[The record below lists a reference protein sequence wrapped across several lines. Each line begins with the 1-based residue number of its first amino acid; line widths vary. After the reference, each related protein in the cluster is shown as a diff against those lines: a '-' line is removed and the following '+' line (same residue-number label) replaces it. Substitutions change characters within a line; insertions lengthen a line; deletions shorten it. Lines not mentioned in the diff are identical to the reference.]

1 MAEQQ
6 GAEPQGAEPQKAEQP
21 SDDQSRV
28 EWLWENSGAG
38 ARLTRS
44 LLLPA
49 SALFGAAVHAR
60 NYLYDHHLLPVRT
73 PRIPALSV
81 GNVIVG
87 GTGKT
92 PVSSWLAVQLQARG
106 AHPAIVMRG
115 YGDDEPLVH
124 ARLAPAIPVVVDANR
139 FEAIEHAASQGA
151 DVAVLDDAFQHRA
164 VARVAD
170 VVLISADS
178 RSATER
184 LLPSGP
190 YREGTSA
197 LRRASL
203 VIVTRKAATLDR
215 ARAIAARA
223 VLTAPGVPSAI
234 VQLALDS
241 VRMASGA
248 TLPLASLRGRR
259 VLAIAGVGNAVA
271 FAEQLSQAGAT
282 VRLRAYPDH
291 HSFTEADARSLAR
304 SLSSDEIPI
313 CTLKDAV
320 KLAPLWPREAVA
332 IGYVSQAVIVDE
344 NGSAIDAMLEL
355 VNLARLRQL

>member
-1 MAEQQ
+1 MVEQR
-6 GAEPQGAEPQKAEQP
+6 GVEQRGVEQRGVEQRSP
-21 SDDQSRV
+21 A
-28 EWLWENSGAG
+28 EWLWQGSGAG

-49 SALFGAAVHAR
+49 SALFGAVVQAR
-60 NYLYDHHLLPVRT
+60 NALYDRHLLPVRT

-81 GNVIVG
+81 GNLTVG

-124 ARLAPAIPVVVDANR
+124 ARLAPSIPVVVDANR
-139 FEAIEHAASQGA
+139 FEAIERAAAQGA

-164 VARVAD
+164 VVRVAD
-170 VVLISADS
+170 VVLISADA
-178 RSATER
+178 RAATDR

-190 YREGTSA
+190 YRELVSA
-197 LRRASL
+197 LHRATL
-203 VIVTRKAATLDR
+203 VIVTRKSASLEHAREIAAHASRSAPRRPVAIVHLALQSVHID
-215 ARAIAARA
+215 ARA
-223 VLTAPGVPSAI
+223 SA
-234 VQLALDS
+234 
-241 VRMASGA
+241 
-248 TLPLASLRGRR
+248 PLASLQGRR
-259 VLAIAGVGNAVA
+259 VLAIAGVGNGLV
-271 FAEQLSQAGAT
+271 FAEQLTQAGAS

-291 HSFTEADARSLAR
+291 HPFTESDARSLAR
-304 SLSSDEIPI
+304 SLESDEIPL

-320 KLAPLWPREAVA
+320 KLAPLWPREGVA

-344 NGSAIDAMLEL
+344 QGSAIDAILEL
-355 VNLARLRQL
+355 VNQARLRQL

>member
-1 MAEQQ
+1 MGE
-6 GAEPQGAEPQKAEQP
+6 
-21 SDDQSRV
+21 RV
-28 EWLWENSGAG
+28 EWLWEDSGAG

-49 SALFGAAVHAR
+49 SALFGAAVRAR
-60 NYLYDHHLLPVRT
+60 NSLYDRRLLAVRT

-81 GNVIVG
+81 GNLAVG

-92 PVSSWLAVQLQARG
+92 PVSSWLARQLQLRG

-115 YGDDEPLVH
+115 YGNDEPLVH
-124 ARLAPAIPVVVDANR
+124 ARLAPTIPGVVEPNR
-139 FEAIEHAASQGA
+139 LEGIARAATAGA

-170 VVLISADS
+170 IVLISADVVD
-178 RSATER
+178 AGGH

-190 YREGTSA
+190 YRERMTA
-197 LRRASL
+197 LRRATL
-203 VIVTRKAATLDR
+203 VIVTRKAASLEH
-215 ARAIAARA
+215 ARAVAARA
-223 VLTAPGVPSAI
+223 SRIAPEVPLAI

-241 VRMASGA
+241 VHVGA
-248 TLPLASLRGRR
+248 RALAPLASLRGQR
-259 VLAIAGVGNAVA
+259 VLAIAGVGNASA
-271 FAEQLSQAGAT
+271 FGEQLAHAGAT

-291 HSFTEADARSLAR
+291 HPFTESDARSLAA
-304 SLSSDEIPI
+304 SLDGDEVPI

-320 KLAPLWPREAVA
+320 KLSPLWPREAVP

-344 NGSAIDAMLEL
+344 NGSAIEAMLEL
-355 VNLARLRQL
+355 VNQARLRQL